1 MHGGRDADSSPD
13 QQAPRRN
20 HLGLS
25 QEALATAAD
34 VSPETIRRLE
44 RGDTQPNLFTFCKVA
59 EALGSTASVMLAE
72 TQDQE
77 ATGLLTMPPPARPGD
92 RPPHAPSPRRPHGRP
107 LILGSVEVGLR
118 EQVRGSD
125 AEDLRDPADQ
135 AEVRV
140 EIAPEDRQQAVVADA
155 ARAGDRVE
163 WHPVLGGA
171 T

>member
-1 MHGGRDADSSPD
+1 MLTPRQISKRLL
-13 QQAPRRN
+13 QRRN

-77 ATGLLTMPPPARPGD
+77 ATGLLTMLPQHD
-92 RPPHAPSPRRPHGRP
+92 QEIV
-107 LILGSVEVGLR
+107 LVMLR
-118 EQVRGSD
+118 
-125 AEDLRDPADQ
+125 AL
-135 AEVRV
+135 
-140 EIAPEDRQQAVVADA
+140 AVHTA
-155 ARAGDRVE
+155 AR
-163 WHPVLGGA
+163 
-171 T
+171 